1 MLRLPMRAE
10 GAGALASGSVAA
22 GMLPKLQ
29 SESTTAATTADT
41 SESNEEYHG
50 SVKGKQG
57 SPRAVIF
64 NNNLAEEKSDSSSNT
79 TTTLPPQPPPPPP
92 SLNRR
97 IGDARILTKRI
108 RFNAQTYGIST
119 QQFLW
124 PFVFQYKG
132 HCVCI
137 C

>member
-22 GMLPKLQ
+22 GMGL
-29 SESTTAATTADT
+29 ETTLISLIQQQNPTATT
-41 SESNEEYHG
+41 S
-50 SVKGKQG
+50 
-57 SPRAVIF
+57 
-64 NNNLAEEKSDSSSNT
+64 
-79 TTTLPPQPPPPPP
+79 PPP

-97 IGDARILTKRI
+97 IGDARTLTKRI

-132 HCVCI
+132 VHTYKRVYNTHLQWQQ
-137 C
+137 